1 VPATVNPR
9 PQTVRPGSFNQAQEI
24 ADRYK
29 DGQPVIM
36 NLEGVDRDTSRRLI
50 DFASG
55 LCYGLGGAME
65 KVGSGV
71 YLLTPVNASVS
82 AEERRMMSEQDE

>member
-1 VPATVNPR
+1 
-9 PQTVRPGSFNQAQEI
+9 
-24 ADRYK
+24 
-29 DGQPVIM
+29 M

-71 YLLTPVNASVS
+71 YPLTPVNASVS